1 VPSSRDLPGTLRESA
16 AHAFVADVGQPEL
29 RDEDRHH
36 LERVLR
42 LRVGETV
49 TVSDGRG
56 SWRACAFRVG
66 AALEA
71 VGEVCMEARPE
82 PLVTVGF
89 ALVKGDRPEWA
100 VQKLVEVGVDVIVP
114 FTAARSVVRWDEE
127 KAARNRDRLARVAV
141 EAAMQSRR
149 VWLPEVREISGLA
162 EAMVAAGAGA
172 GAAGAAGA
180 RAAGADAG
188 AAGAASAASA
198 GAARAD
204 ANAAGADAG
213 IRAAG
218 ARAAGAGAVGADANA
233 DAVGARAGHRARSGP
248 LALAEPGGEPLSLAF
263 PTVFVGPEGGWSP
276 EELALDAGR
285 VSLGS
290 TILRAE
296 TATMA
301 VAVLLCALRGKSVQS
316 HEA

>member
-56 SWRACAFRVG
+56 SWRACAFRAGGV
-66 AALEA
+66 LEA
-71 VGEVCMEARPE
+71 VGEVCVEARPE

-162 EAMVAAGAGA
+162 EAMVAAGA
-172 GAAGAAGA
+172 
-180 RAAGADAG
+180 
-188 AAGAASAASA
+188 
-198 GAARAD
+198 
-204 ANAAGADAG
+204 
-213 IRAAG
+213 
-218 ARAAGAGAVGADANA
+218 DANA